1 MMTRP
6 EAPQSMTKK
15 ILLVDDAMM
24 IVMLE
29 KKILAKEGFEL
40 ITAKDG
46 QEALE
51 KVAAEQP
58 DLVVMDVNMPRLTGL
73 EACARLRQDDATRG
87 LPVILV
93 TTKGAEDDL
102 EAGYRSGC
110 SDYVTKP
117 IDSVELITK
126 VRGLLGL

>member
-1 MMTRP
+1 MLIQP
-6 EAPQSMTKK
+6 EARPMTKK

-51 KVAAEQP
+51 KVASEQP

-93 TTKGAEDDL
+93 TTKGQECDL

-117 IDSVELITK
+117 IDSVELVTK